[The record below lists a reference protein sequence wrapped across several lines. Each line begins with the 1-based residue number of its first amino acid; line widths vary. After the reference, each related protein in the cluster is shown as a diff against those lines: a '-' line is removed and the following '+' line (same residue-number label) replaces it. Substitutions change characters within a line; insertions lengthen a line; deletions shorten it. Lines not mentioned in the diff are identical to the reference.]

1 MNFYIADMHFGHKN
15 VIRYDNR
22 PFDSIEEM
30 DKAMITL
37 WNETVGDND
46 VVYIL
51 GDFSWYKEE
60 KTAFILGCLKGHKVL
75 IKGNH
80 DHISPKVA
88 RHFDRICEYA
98 EIKDGEEKVVMSH
111 YPMPF
116 WNGQHIN
123 SIHLY
128 GHVHNSHQY
137 NYCLSIEKELRK
149 LQDIPMRMFNV
160 GCMMTYMNYIPRTLN
175 EILESKGGTED
186 GQK

>member
-37 WNETVGDND
+37 WNETVGDSD

-75 IKGNH
+75 IKGTMTIFLQKSQ
-80 DHISPKVA
+80 DTLTGFVSMQKS
-88 RHFDRICEYA
+88 
-98 EIKDGEEKVVMSH
+98 KTEKKKS
-111 YPMPF
+111 
-116 WNGQHIN
+116 
-123 SIHLY
+123 
-128 GHVHNSHQY
+128 
-137 NYCLSIEKELRK
+137 
-149 LQDIPMRMFNV
+149 
-160 GCMMTYMNYIPRTLN
+160 
-175 EILESKGGTED
+175 
-186 GQK
+186 

>member
-75 IKGNH
+75 IRGITTIFLQKSQDTLNGFVNMQK
-80 DHISPKVA
+80 SKM
-88 RHFDRICEYA
+88 E
-98 EIKDGEEKVVMSH
+98 KKVVMSH

-116 WNGQHIN
+116 WNGQHRN

-137 NYCLSIEKELRK
+137 NYCLSIEKELRQ

-160 GCMMTYMNYIPRTLN
+160 GCMMTYMNYMPRTLN

>member
-88 RHFDRICEYA
+88 RHFDRFVNMQKSKTEKKKWSCRIIQCLSGMVNIETVFICM
-98 EIKDGEEKVVMSH
+98 VMSITR
-111 YPMPF
+111 
-116 WNGQHIN
+116 IN
-123 SIHLY
+123 IIT
-128 GHVHNSHQY
+128 V
-137 NYCLSIEKELRK
+137 
-149 LQDIPMRMFNV
+149 
-160 GCMMTYMNYIPRTLN
+160 
-175 EILESKGGTED
+175 
-186 GQK
+186 